1 MINKEMKLKVIDL
14 VIEDFS
20 TRRVYNDGNARII
33 ACYIKVL
40 HGFRKLAEEHDDNKE
55 TILYLDYVR
64 DYRGDMLSTGRI
76 NTRFFKEFET
86 VKSYIDKIYGFID
99 QVVDPYVFNNC
110 KELIFTEVE
119 IGKGSEDKTVDRVIT
134 IDLTEPLNLEKVI
147 IWVR

>member
-40 HGFRKLAEEHDDNKE
+40 HTLKKLVNEHDDNKE

-76 NTRFFKEFET
+76 NTRFLKEFET
-86 VKSYIDKIYGFID
+86 VKSYIDKLYGFID
-99 QVVDPYVFNNC
+99 GVIDPYVFNNC
-110 KELIFTEVE
+110 KELIFTKKLLDSDNDE
-119 IGKGSEDKTVDRVIT
+119 VIT
-134 IDLTEPLNLEKVI
+134 IDLTQPLVLD
-147 IWVR
+147 

>member
-40 HGFRKLAEEHDDNKE
+40 HTLKKLVTEHDDSKE

-76 NTRFFKEFET
+76 NTRFLKEFET
-86 VKSYIDKIYGFID
+86 VKSYIDKLYGFID
-99 QVVDPYVFNNC
+99 GVIDPYVFNNC
-110 KELIFTEVE
+110 KELIFTKKLLDSDNDE
-119 IGKGSEDKTVDRVIT
+119 VIT
-134 IDLTEPLNLEKVI
+134 IDLTQPLVLD
-147 IWVR
+147 

>member
-40 HGFRKLAEEHDDNKE
+40 HTLKKLVSEHDDSIE
-55 TILYLDYVR
+55 SILYFDYVR

-76 NTRFFKEFET
+76 NTRFLKEFET
-86 VKSYIDKIYGFID
+86 VKSYIDKLYGFID
-99 QVVDPYVFNNC
+99 GVIDPYVFNNC
-110 KELIFTEVE
+110 KELIFTKKLLDSDNDE
-119 IGKGSEDKTVDRVIT
+119 VIT
-134 IDLTEPLNLEKVI
+134 IDLTQPLVLD
-147 IWVR
+147 

>member
-40 HGFRKLAEEHDDNKE
+40 HTLKKLVTEHDDNKE

-76 NTRFFKEFET
+76 NTRFLKEFET
-86 VKSYIDKIYGFID
+86 VKSYIDKLYGFID
-99 QVVDPYVFNNC
+99 GVIDPYVFNNC
-110 KELIFTEVE
+110 KELIFTKKLLDSDNDE
-119 IGKGSEDKTVDRVIT
+119 VIT
-134 IDLTEPLNLEKVI
+134 IDLTQPLVLD
-147 IWVR
+147 

>member
-33 ACYIKVL
+33 ASYIKVL
-40 HGFRKLAEEHDDNKE
+40 HNLKKLVTEHDDNKE

-76 NTRFFKEFET
+76 NTRFLKEFET
-86 VKSYIDKIYGFID
+86 VKSYIDKLYGFID
-99 QVVDPYVFNNC
+99 GVVDTYVFNNC
-110 KELIFTEVE
+110 KELIFTKKSLDSDNDE
-119 IGKGSEDKTVDRVIT
+119 VIT
-134 IDLTEPLNLEKVI
+134 IDLTEPLVLD
-147 IWVR
+147 

>member
-20 TRRVYNDGNARII
+20 TRRVYNDGNARIV

-40 HGFRKLAEEHDDNKE
+40 HTLKKLVTEHDDNKE

-76 NTRFFKEFET
+76 NTRFLKEFET
-86 VKSYIDKIYGFID
+86 VKSYIDKLYGFID
-99 QVVDPYVFNNC
+99 GVIDPYVFNNC
-110 KELIFTEVE
+110 KELIFT
-119 IGKGSEDKTVDRVIT
+119 KKLLGSDNDEVIT
-134 IDLTEPLNLEKVI
+134 IDLTQPLVLD
-147 IWVR
+147 

>member
-20 TRRVYNDGNARII
+20 TRRVYNDGNARIV

-40 HGFRKLAEEHDDNKE
+40 HTLKKLVTEHDDNKE

-76 NTRFFKEFET
+76 NTRFLKEFET
-86 VKSYIDKIYGFID
+86 VKSYIDKLYGFID
-99 QVVDPYVFNNC
+99 GVIDPYVFNNC
-110 KELIFTEVE
+110 KELIFTKKLLDSDNDE
-119 IGKGSEDKTVDRVIT
+119 VIT
-134 IDLTEPLNLEKVI
+134 IDLTQPLVLD
-147 IWVR
+147 

>member
-33 ACYIKVL
+33 ASYIKVL
-40 HGFRKLAEEHDDNKE
+40 HTLKKLVTEHDDNKE

-76 NTRFFKEFET
+76 NTRFLKEFET
-86 VKSYIDKIYGFID
+86 VKSYIDKLYGFID
-99 QVVDPYVFNNC
+99 GVIDPYVFNNC
-110 KELIFTEVE
+110 KELIFTKKLLDNDNDE
-119 IGKGSEDKTVDRVIT
+119 VIT
-134 IDLTEPLNLEKVI
+134 IDLTEPLVLD
-147 IWVR
+147 

>member
-33 ACYIKVL
+33 ASYIKVL
-40 HGFRKLAEEHDDNKE
+40 HTLKKLVTEHDDNKE

-76 NTRFFKEFET
+76 NTRFLKEFET
-86 VKSYIDKIYGFID
+86 VKSYIDKLYGFID
-99 QVVDPYVFNNC
+99 GVIDPYVFNNC
-110 KELIFTEVE
+110 KELIFTKKLLDSDNDE
-119 IGKGSEDKTVDRVIT
+119 VIT
-134 IDLTEPLNLEKVI
+134 IDLTEPLVLD
-147 IWVR
+147 

>member
-40 HGFRKLAEEHDDNKE
+40 HTLKKLVAEHDDNKE

-76 NTRFFKEFET
+76 NTRFLKEFET
-86 VKSYIDKIYGFID
+86 VKSYIDKLYGFID
-99 QVVDPYVFNNC
+99 GVIDSYVFNNC
-110 KELIFTEVE
+110 KELIFTKKLLDSDNDE
-119 IGKGSEDKTVDRVIT
+119 VIT
-134 IDLTEPLNLEKVI
+134 IDLTQPLVLD
-147 IWVR
+147 

>member
-33 ACYIKVL
+33 ASYIKVL
-40 HGFRKLAEEHDDNKE
+40 HTLKKLVTEHDDNKE

-76 NTRFFKEFET
+76 NTRFLKEFET
-86 VKSYIDKIYGFID
+86 VKSYIDKLYGFID
-99 QVVDPYVFNNC
+99 GVIDSYVFNNC
-110 KELIFTEVE
+110 KELIFTKKLLDSDNDE
-119 IGKGSEDKTVDRVIT
+119 VIT
-134 IDLTEPLNLEKVI
+134 IDLTQPLVLD
-147 IWVR
+147 

>member
-40 HGFRKLAEEHDDNKE
+40 HTLKKLVTKHDDNRE

-76 NTRFFKEFET
+76 NTRFLKEFET
-86 VKSYIDKIYGFID
+86 VKSYIDKLYGFID
-99 QVVDPYVFNNC
+99 GVIDSYVFNNC
-110 KELIFTEVE
+110 KELIFTKKSLDSDNDE
-119 IGKGSEDKTVDRVIT
+119 VIT
-134 IDLTEPLNLEKVI
+134 IDLTEPLVLD
-147 IWVR
+147 

>member
-33 ACYIKVL
+33 ASYIKVL
-40 HGFRKLAEEHDDNKE
+40 HTLKKLVTEHDDNKE

-76 NTRFFKEFET
+76 NTRFLKEFET
-86 VKSYIDKIYGFID
+86 VKSYIDKLYGFID
-99 QVVDPYVFNNC
+99 GG
-110 KELIFTEVE
+110 I
-119 IGKGSEDKTVDRVIT
+119 
-134 IDLTEPLNLEKVI
+134 
-147 IWVR
+147 

>member
-40 HGFRKLAEEHDDNKE
+40 HTLKKLVTEHDDNKE

-64 DYRGDMLSTGRI
+64 DYRGDMMSTGRI
-76 NTRFFKEFET
+76 NTRFLKEFET
-86 VKSYIDKIYGFID
+86 VKSYIDKLYGFID
-99 QVVDPYVFNNC
+99 GVIDPYVFNNC
-110 KELIFTEVE
+110 KELIFTKKLLDGDNDE
-119 IGKGSEDKTVDRVIT
+119 VIT
-134 IDLTEPLNLEKVI
+134 IDLTEPLVLD
-147 IWVR
+147 

>member
-33 ACYIKVL
+33 ASYIKVL
-40 HGFRKLAEEHDDNKE
+40 HTLKKLVTKHDDNKE

-76 NTRFFKEFET
+76 NTRFLKEFET
-86 VKSYIDKIYGFID
+86 VKSYIDKLYGFID
-99 QVVDPYVFNNC
+99 GVVDTYIFNNC
-110 KELIFTEVE
+110 KELIFTKKLLDSDNDE
-119 IGKGSEDKTVDRVIT
+119 VIT
-134 IDLTEPLNLEKVI
+134 IDLTEPLVLD
-147 IWVR
+147 

>member
-40 HGFRKLAEEHDDNKE
+40 HTLKKLVTEHDDNKE

-64 DYRGDMLSTGRI
+64 DYRGEMLSTGRI
-76 NTRFFKEFET
+76 NTRFLKEFET
-86 VKSYIDKIYGFID
+86 VKSYIDKLYGFID
-99 QVVDPYVFNNC
+99 GVVDTYVFNNC
-110 KELIFTEVE
+110 KELIFTKKSLDSDNDE
-119 IGKGSEDKTVDRVIT
+119 VIT
-134 IDLTEPLNLEKVI
+134 IDLTEPLVLD
-147 IWVR
+147 

>member
-40 HGFRKLAEEHDDNKE
+40 HTLKKLVTEHDDNKE

-76 NTRFFKEFET
+76 NTRFLKEFET
-86 VKSYIDKIYGFID
+86 VKSYIDKLYGFID
-99 QVVDPYVFNNC
+99 GVIDPYVFNNC
-110 KELIFTEVE
+110 KELIFTKKLLDNDNDE
-119 IGKGSEDKTVDRVIT
+119 VIT
-134 IDLTEPLNLEKVI
+134 IDLTQPLVLD
-147 IWVR
+147 